1 MRLIPPHKGL
11 RDFPW
16 YKGETDPMCERVQ
29 GVDWM
34 MMMMAV
40 EWDPQMGDLLMMMWW
55 CLVMN
60 GYAC

>member
-1 MRLIPPHKGL
+1 
-11 RDFPW
+11 
-16 YKGETDPMCERVQ
+16 MCERVQ